1 MVGTVHELVSDTILL
16 LIIIVFLSHSFC
28 NACWKVIVVVCM
40 KVILKLSFCVDS
52 CSLKL
57 NIPG

>member
-16 LIIIVFLSHSFC
+16 LIIIVFYHGFC
-28 NACWKVIVVVCM
+28 NACWKVMVVVCM
-40 KVILKLSFCVDS
+40 KVILKLSFSVDS
-52 CSLKL
+52 CNLKL